1 MIRVMSHKT
10 QTEEKPMQFAEITPR
25 YCVAPQIDP
34 ADAAAIREAGFTDV
48 ICNRPDE
55 EVGPGQVAAEVE
67 AALAA
72 EGIGFHLNP
81 VRNGGLTEA
90 EVARQAEILSGAEGR
105 VLAYCR
111 SGTRSA
117 IVWALGE
124 PEMPAAEIIA
134 AAAHAGY
141 DLSPYR
147 AHLGGRKT
155 GPESG
160 GRS

>member
-1 MIRVMSHKT
+1 MD
-10 QTEEKPMQFAEITPR
+10 FAEMTPR
-25 YCVAPQIDP
+25 YAVRPQIDP

-55 EVGPGQVAAEVE
+55 EVGPDLAAAAVE

-72 EGIGFHLNP
+72 EGVRFHVNP
-81 VRNGGLTEA
+81 VRHAGLGPE
-90 EVARQAEILSGAEGR
+90 EVERQAAILAAAEGP

-124 PEMPAAEIIA
+124 RGMTEDEIVA
-134 AAAHAGY
+134 AAARAGY

-147 AHLGGRKT
+147 GSIGR
-155 GPESG
+155 
-160 GRS
+160 R